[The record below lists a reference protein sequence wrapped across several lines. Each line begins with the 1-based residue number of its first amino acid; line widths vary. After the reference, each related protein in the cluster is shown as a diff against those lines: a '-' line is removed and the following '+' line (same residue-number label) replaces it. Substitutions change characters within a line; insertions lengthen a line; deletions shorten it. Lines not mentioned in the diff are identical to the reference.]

1 MPGRESLKLLSP
13 ERNKNRVEQDVG
25 QVEAKLLVGERK
37 DLHPACAKCVRV
49 VEPRKTISFLQ
60 STRLYPTAAHSPTL
74 WGDCSIS
81 NKQLFM
87 CALER

>member
-1 MPGRESLKLLSP
+1 MPGRESLKLPSP
-13 ERNKNRVEQDVG
+13 ERNQNRVEQDVG

-37 DLHPACAKCVRV
+37 DLHPACAKCARV

-60 STRLYPTAAHSPTL
+60 STRLYPTVR
-74 WGDCSIS
+74 IS
-81 NKQLFM
+81 NKQLSM